1 MKRTSYVKR
10 PEYVMVKRKDAVR
23 CEIEYTVLHI
33 STHLNSI
40 NVLIGV

>member
-1 MKRTSYVKR
+1 MKCTSYVKR
-10 PEYVMVKRKDAVR
+10 TEYIMVKRKNAVR
-23 CEIEYTVLHI
+23 CEIEYTVLYI